1 MLLSMSY
8 KKDVIPTPRF
18 STQQLKKGRKQGQLI
33 KKQKSKN
40 RNAAIN
46 LQIVDFLRS
55 KVIQLEILKLAQHM
69 LEEKM

>member
-40 RNAAIN
+40 RNAAIKQPAN
-46 LQIVDFLRS
+46 CGLP
-55 KVIQLEILKLAQHM
+55 KK
-69 LEEKM
+69 

>member
-1 MLLSMSY
+1 MSY

-40 RNAAIN
+40 RNAAIKQPAN
-46 LQIVDFLRS
+46 CGLP
-55 KVIQLEILKLAQHM
+55 KK
-69 LEEKM
+69 